1 MSERLSLTDDSLLA
15 GHAENIQRF
24 EFALE
29 WCRGKRVLDA
39 GCGSG
44 YGAFFLGCNGAA
56 SVLGVDISAEAIDEA
71 RGEYQTDNVRFEV
84 RDLQRL
90 DAGPLD
96 EPEVIVNFETLP
108 HLAEPLKFID
118 TVRSILPAGGT
129 LITSTPNGELV
140 KTDEH
145 GKPLY
150 RYQHRTYSV
159 EEFKSLLAA
168 RFADVAL
175 HGQWLTHQGR
185 LRNLRSQ
192 ELFAQLIEAYYN
204 PLSRAGRVMKRL
216 AGKTS
221 EGPPIFRGGA
231 DSYAGDYA
239 LAPLESRLFPW
250 PPTTL
255 IAVCTT

>member
-44 YGAFFLGCNGAA
+44 YGAHFLGSNGAA
-56 SVLGVDISAEAIDEA
+56 SVLGVDISTEAIDEA
-71 RGEYQTDNVRFEV
+71 RREYQSDNVRFEV
-84 RDLQRL
+84 RDLQLL
-90 DAGPLD
+90 DAKPLNA
-96 EPEVIVNFETLP
+96 PEVIVNFETLP
-108 HLAEPLKFID
+108 HLAEPLKFMD
-118 TVRSILPAGGT
+118 AAKSTLAPGGM

-150 RYQHRTYSV
+150 QYQHRTYSI

-168 RFADVAL
+168 FFTDVSL
-175 HGQWLTHQGR
+175 YGHWLTHQGR
-185 LRNLRSQ
+185 LRNLRAQ
-192 ELFAQLIEAYYN
+192 ELFAQLVEAYYN
-204 PLSRAGRVMKRL
+204 PFARAGRAMKRM

-221 EGPPIFRGGA
+221 EDAPIFRGGA
-231 DSYAGDYA
+231 DSYAGDY
-239 LAPLESRLFPW
+239 LIAPL
-250 PPTTL
+250 
-255 IAVCTT
+255 

>member
-44 YGAFFLGCNGAA
+44 YGAHFLGCNGAA

-71 RGEYQTDNVRFEV
+71 RREYQRDNVRFEV

-90 DAGPLD
+90 DAGPLN

-108 HLAEPLKFID
+108 HLAEPRKFLEAA
-118 TVRSILPAGGT
+118 RSQLAAGGT
-129 LITSTPNGELV
+129 LITSAPNGELV

-150 RYQHRTYSV
+150 RYQHRTYSI

-168 RFADVAL
+168 CFSDVTL
-175 HGQWLTHQGR
+175 HAHWLTHQGR
-185 LRNLRSQ
+185 LRNLRAQ
-192 ELFAQLIEAYYN
+192 ELFAQLVEAYYN
-204 PLSRAGRVMKRL
+204 PLARAGRAIKRM
-216 AGKTS
+216 AGRQS
-221 EGPPIFRGGA
+221 AGPPIFRGGA

-239 LAPLESRLFPW
+239 LAPLASRAFPW

-255 IAVCTT
+255 IAVCRI